1 MADIPEVTMTKA
13 TRAEWVSFGAF
24 GLNILTL
31 AFAFGVVWADV
42 QDHEMRLTKQEVKMD
57 TLIPKLERIEVG
69 VQFLAER
76 AREDR
81 ERSK

>member
-1 MADIPEVTMTKA
+1 MTNV
-13 TRAEWVSFGAF
+13 TRAEWMAIIGLLLSIASASF
-24 GLNILTL
+24 TV
-31 AFAFGVVWADV
+31 GVVWSNV
-42 QDHEMRLTKQEVKMD
+42 QDQEIRLTKQEVKMD

-81 ERSK
+81 ERGK